1 MPLSED
7 EQRILHQIERQ
18 FYESDP
24 AFAQSVSQSSLYRH
38 AFRNIKLGLVG
49 VLAGMAFLLATL
61 RVSVLLSFLGFLAM
75 LAAAFVIERN
85 ARKLGRAGWEQVS
98 GTMRAVRLRT
108 ASGTPNKGRLR
119 RRFKREESD

>member
-49 VLAGMAFLLATL
+49 VVAGLAFLLATL
-61 RVSVLLSFLGFLAM
+61 RISVLLSFVGFLGM
-75 LAAAFVIERN
+75 LGAAFVIERN

-98 GTMRAVRLRT
+98 GTMRAVRQRS
-108 ASGTPNKGRLR
+108 AAGTNTGTGPR
-119 RRFKREESD
+119 S

>member
-24 AFAQSVSQSSLYRH
+24 AFAQSVSQSSLYHH
-38 AFRNIKLGLVG
+38 AFRNIKWGLVG
-49 VLAGMAFLLATL
+49 VVAGMAFLLGTL
-61 RVSVLLSFLGFLAM
+61 RISVLLSFVGFLGM

-98 GTMRAVRLRT
+98 GSMRAVKLRGAT
-108 ASGTPNKGRLR
+108 DATRTKLR
-119 RRFKREESD
+119 RRLKREERD

>member
-24 AFAQSVSQSSLYRH
+24 AFAQSVSQSSLYHH
-38 AFRNIKLGLVG
+38 AFRNIKWG
-49 VLAGMAFLLATL
+49 LAGVVAGLAFLLATL
-61 RVSVLLSFLGFLAM
+61 RISVLLSFVGFLGM

-98 GTMRAVRLRT
+98 GTMRAVRQRS
-108 ASGTPNKGRLR
+108 ASGGGARSRLR
-119 RRFKREESD
+119 RRSKREEPE

>member
-24 AFAQSVSQSSLYRH
+24 AFAQSVSQSSLYHH
-38 AFRNIKLGLVG
+38 AFRNIKWG
-49 VLAGMAFLLATL
+49 LAGVVAGLAFLLATL
-61 RVSVLLSFLGFLAM
+61 RISVLLSFLGFLGM

-85 ARKLGRAGWEQVS
+85 ARKLGHAGWEQVS
-98 GTMRAVRLRT
+98 GTMRAMKARG
-108 ASGTPNKGRLR
+108 ASGPNKGRLR
-119 RRFKREESD
+119 RRLKREETE